1 MKGLWTIKIRP
12 LLKMERCR
20 MGILQDEVSE
30 KTGIAQSAM
39 SLFIMHGLLEVVTVN
54 AVGR

>member
-1 MKGLWTIKIRP
+1 
-12 LLKMERCR
+12 